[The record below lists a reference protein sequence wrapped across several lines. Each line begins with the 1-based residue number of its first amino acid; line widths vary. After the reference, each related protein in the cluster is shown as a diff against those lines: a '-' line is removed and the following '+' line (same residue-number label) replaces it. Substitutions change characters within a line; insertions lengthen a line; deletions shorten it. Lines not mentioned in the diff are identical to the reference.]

1 MKHTPLEPDDLWGL
15 AGHVAYEVE
24 MLVLT
29 CRELLARG
37 LNELSDTEVPTDAD
51 RLLNNL
57 LVESF
62 LIHARSLDDF
72 LSYSESERRPG
83 DVLAVDYNAAWV
95 PGEVL
100 PASVRGVIN
109 RRVAHLTIDRLVF
122 LVGVQPAIIS
132 RRLLSGFRE
141 FVATLP
147 ELQWPALDRAAT
159 RARDHLNYLDGL
171 ELPEFVVSATNQS
184 VMTHV
189 SSTPPYFSTGYP
201 RSTGHAS
208 S

>member
-1 MKHTPLEPDDLWGL
+1 MKHTPLESDELWGL
-15 AGHVAYEVE
+15 AGHIAYEVE

-37 LNELSDTEVPTDAD
+37 LNELSDTEAPTDAD

-72 LSYSESERRPG
+72 LSYGEPERRPG

-100 PASVRGVIN
+100 PARVRDVIN

-122 LVGVQPAIIS
+122 LVGIQPAIIA

-141 FVATLP
+141 FAATLP
-147 ELQWPALDRAAT
+147 ELRWPALDRAAT
-159 RARDHLNYLDGL
+159 RARDHLDYLDGL
-171 ELPEFVVSATNQS
+171 GLPEYVVSTTNQN

-189 SSTPPYFSTGYP
+189 SSTPPYFSPGYP
-201 RSTGHAS
+201 RATGHAS
-208 S
+208 H